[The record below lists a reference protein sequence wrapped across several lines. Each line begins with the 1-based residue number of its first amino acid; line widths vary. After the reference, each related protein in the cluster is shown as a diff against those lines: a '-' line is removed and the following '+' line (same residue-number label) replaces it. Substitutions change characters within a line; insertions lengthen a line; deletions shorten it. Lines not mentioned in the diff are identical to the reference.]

1 MHFRVTAP
9 PTRSPFGLPPAAQ
22 KGLGNAK
29 DKGPESIITLPRRL
43 AWLESCLHAGG
54 ASMPLRRLIPYLPQG
69 KRSFW
74 KGQAIALVAVLA
86 ALSCRTA
93 ADPFVD
99 QGLYFT
105 FLFPVVLVAGLFGGT
120 WSAISTAFFGAL
132 LIAYIWI
139 PPRYSFNVAGDGLF
153 RLVSF
158 WAVASMVILLTT
170 FVHTVLDILA
180 AAEQR
185 AATTAREM
193 QHRVQNA
200 LTLVQAIARQTFRTS
215 ENLAGAQDVFS
226 ARLAALGRAQALI
239 DEGIDENVTV
249 ATLIKTALTP
259 FDTGQFALSGP
270 SLFLPKD
277 VGISFALLLHELA
290 TNAIKYGALSSTV
303 GRVEITW
310 QKETPEE
317 GHLIWKEQSGPPVV
331 QPSRI
336 GFGSKLLRAAFPQGR
351 GDASIA
357 FEPDGVRCTI
367 SFPIRSDV
375 VEARTASFPDD
386 VQPLDTGQ
394 GPSIAG

>member
-1 MHFRVTAP
+1 V
-9 PTRSPFGLPPAAQ
+9 
-22 KGLGNAK
+22 
-29 DKGPESIITLPRRL
+29 
-43 AWLESCLHAGG
+43 
-54 ASMPLRRLIPYLPQG
+54 PLRRLIPYLPQG
-69 KRSFW
+69 ERSFW

-86 ALSCRTA
+86 ALTCRTM
-93 ADPFVD
+93 ADQFVD

-105 FLFPVVLVAGLFGGT
+105 FLFPAVLVAGLFGGT
-120 WSAISTAFFGAL
+120 WSGISTAFFGAL

-139 PPRYSFNVAGDGLF
+139 PPRYSFELSGDGLF

-158 WAVASMVILLTT
+158 WAVGSMVILLTA
-170 FVHTVLDILA
+170 FVHTVLNKLA
-180 AAEQR
+180 AAEHH

-215 ENLAGAQDVFS
+215 DNLAGAQEVFS

-239 DEGIDENVTV
+239 DEGVDENVTV
-249 ATLIKTALTP
+249 ATLIKTALNP

-270 SLFLPKD
+270 TLFLPKD
-277 VGISFALLLHELA
+277 VGVSFALLLHELA
-290 TNAIKYGALSSTV
+290 TNAIKYGALSSAA
-303 GRVEITW
+303 GRVEVTW
-310 QKETPEE
+310 QTETSER
-317 GHLIWKEQSGPPVV
+317 GCLIWKEQSGPAVI

-336 GFGSKLLRAAFPQGR
+336 GFGSKLLRAAFPEGR

-375 VEARTASFPDD
+375 VERSFASSPEEE
-386 VQPLDTGQ
+386 VQPLDTGRE
-394 GPSIAG
+394 PTTAG

>member
-1 MHFRVTAP
+1 MSELGQRATLGQLANHVCLTLRNG
-9 PTRSPFGLPPAAQ
+9 RESKNHIAARL
-22 KGLGNAK
+22 GLGRLMLA
-29 DKGPESIITLPRRL
+29 RR
-43 AWLESCLHAGG
+43 G

-74 KGQAIALVAVLA
+74 KGQTIALVAVLA

-105 FLFPVVLVAGLFGGT
+105 FLFPAVLVAGLFGGT

-132 LIAYIWI
+132 LVAYIWI
-139 PPRYSFNVAGDGLF
+139 PPRYSFSVAGDGLF

-180 AAEQR
+180 TAEQR

-215 ENLAGAQDVFS
+215 ENLAAAQEVFS

-239 DEGIDENVTV
+239 DEGVDENVTL

-270 SLFLPKD
+270 SLLLPKD
-277 VGISFALLLHELA
+277 VGVSFALLLHELA
-290 TNAIKYGALSSTV
+290 TNAIKYGALSTTTGTV
-303 GRVEITW
+303 KITW
-310 QKETPEE
+310 QKETPEK
-317 GHLIWKEQSGPPVV
+317 GRLTWKEQSGPAVV
-331 QPSRI
+331 QPSRV
-336 GFGSKLLRAAFPQGR
+336 GFGSRLLHAALPQGQ

-367 SFPIRSDV
+367 SFPIRSDLL
-375 VEARTASFPDD
+375 VEPRTAGLPEEE
-386 VQPLDTGQ
+386 VQPLDAGRK
-394 GPSIAG
+394 PSIAG

>member
-1 MHFRVTAP
+1 
-9 PTRSPFGLPPAAQ
+9 
-22 KGLGNAK
+22 
-29 DKGPESIITLPRRL
+29 
-43 AWLESCLHAGG
+43 
-54 ASMPLRRLIPYLPQG
+54 MPLRRLIPYLPRG
-69 KRSFW
+69 ERAFW

-86 ALSCRTA
+86 ALTCRMA
-93 ADPFVD
+93 ADQFVD

-105 FLFPVVLVAGLFGGT
+105 FLFPAVLVAGLFGGT
-120 WSAISTAFFGAL
+120 WSAVSTAFFGAI
-132 LIAYIWI
+132 LIAYIWR
-139 PPRYSFNVAGDGLF
+139 PPRYSFDLTGDGLF

-158 WAVASMVILLTT
+158 WAVGSMVILLTA
-170 FVHTVLDILA
+170 FVHTVLNKLA
-180 AAEQR
+180 AAEHH

-215 ENLAGAQDVFS
+215 DNLAGAQEVFS

-239 DEGIDENVTV
+239 DEGVDENVTV
-249 ATLIKTALTP
+249 ATLIKTALNP

-277 VGISFALLLHELA
+277 VGVSFALLLHELA
-290 TNAIKYGALSSTV
+290 TNAIKYGALSSAA

-310 QKETPEE
+310 QKETSER
-317 GHLIWKEQSGPPVV
+317 GCLIWKEQSGPAVI
-331 QPSRI
+331 QPSRT

-367 SFPIRSDV
+367 SFPIQSDV
-375 VEARTASFPDD
+375 VERRIASSLEEE
-386 VQPLDTGQ
+386 VQPLDIGREPTT
-394 GPSIAG
+394 AG